1 MTNQRQV
8 LPTIT
13 LSADTKACLEELD
26 QPIIS
31 PFESTPEPSDFTEGK
46 PKAIAQIKK
55 PVVMDVIG
63 KALTGLL
70 RIKGFDCK
78 CGCIKFMMKKTES
91 ASFIYF

>member
-1 MTNQRQV
+1 MTKQRQV

-13 LSADTKACLEELD
+13 LSADTKACLEELN
-26 QPIIS
+26 QPIKS

-46 PKAIAQIKK
+46 PKTITQINK

-63 KALTGLL
+63 KSLAGLL

-78 CGCIKFMMKKTES
+78 YDCIKKREEDTKTNH
-91 ASFIYF
+91 

>member
-13 LSADTKACLEELD
+13 LSADTKACLDELD

-31 PFESTPEPSDFTEGK
+31 PFESTPEPSDFTNGK
-46 PKAIAQIKK
+46 PKTITQIKK

-78 CGCIKFMMKKTES
+78 
-91 ASFIYF
+91 YD